1 MLMFNGPSSSVTGLR
16 IRPTTVPLRKATP
29 MSASARTR
37 VIAVGLLLSGVS
49 LVFTSGAVAAAK
61 KGQLCA
67 ASAVNTQDSGLTCT
81 KDANGRFR
89 WTAGGTA
96 APATTAPAVPSTKKP
111 ATTKKPSTTKKSAA
125 AAPTTVVAVLSTTK
139 TSRATKTVKPAS
151 ATPTTLAGAA
161 GAVTAKKGQFCKR
174 TAIGQ
179 TATGPGGVTLT
190 CTASATGGT
199 PHWKQA

>member
-1 MLMFNGPSSSVTGLR
+1 M
-16 IRPTTVPLRKATP
+16 
-29 MSASARTR
+29 
-37 VIAVGLLLSGVS
+37 
-49 LVFTSGAVAAAK
+49 VFASGAVAAAK

-96 APATTAPAVPSTKKP
+96 APATTAATVPSTKKP
-111 ATTKKPSTTKKSAA
+111 ATTKKPSTTKKPAA
-125 AAPTTVVAVLSTTK
+125 AAPTNVTGVRSATK
-139 TSRATKTVKPAS
+139 APRATKTVKTASSAPATV
-151 ATPTTLAGAA
+151 AAAA

-174 TAIGQ
+174 AAIGQ